1 MKNKFKLLAPA
12 IIIVSLSLMGCGSN
26 STKISN
32 QDGKSTSQVETY
44 DLEKYKNSY
53 VGDNTSVG
61 NIVAKLPANE
71 YNAGFSLQT
80 NKEPY
85 GITINYKVNQNL
97 GEENYYKFW
106 SDKKVNKFLEK
117 NAVVLLSL
125 IQNADVIEFN
135 VDNIGEKSYK
145 YDRKS
150 LEQKYGG
157 DLKDL
162 FKDDT
167 SFKKFLNS

>member
-1 MKNKFKLLAPA
+1 M
-12 IIIVSLSLMGCGSN
+12 
-26 STKISN
+26 
-32 QDGKSTSQVETY
+32 
-44 DLEKYKNSY
+44 
-53 VGDNTSVG
+53 
-61 NIVAKLPANE
+61 
-71 YNAGFSLQT
+71 
-80 NKEPY
+80 
-85 GITINYKVNQNL
+85 
-97 GEENYYKFW
+97 GEENYNKFW
-106 SDKKVNKFLEK
+106 SDKKVNEFLEK

-157 DLKDL
+157 NLKDL
-162 FKDDT
+162 FEDDT